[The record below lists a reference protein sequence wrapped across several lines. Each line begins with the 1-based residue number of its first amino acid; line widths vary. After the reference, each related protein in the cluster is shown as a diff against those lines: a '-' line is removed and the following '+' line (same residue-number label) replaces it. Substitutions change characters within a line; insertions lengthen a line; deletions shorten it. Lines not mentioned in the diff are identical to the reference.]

1 MNDCLINKFGYN
13 SEKRFYAPHKMFT
26 QTWSCLTV
34 KKMGVLTRALRNV
47 SRRKIRAALVI
58 IALSLSVAILVT
70 IPSGIMANQ
79 KAAEQLSSNYDNYL
93 EQMEDEITTAST
105 LLEVGLSAGFAGQGF
120 GGRERPEGQFPGGE
134 LPEGGGGMGG
144 FNRAFMSSES
154 FFNDT
159 AVANIS
165 SIEGIAAVIPV
176 LEKSE
181 GTVVTRTTQFGEFDV
196 IQTEY
201 TVVGVP
207 LDDSLLLNYP
217 ILPSDIVEGR
227 TLGEGDS
234 NVVLLSQNNTEYFGV
249 GLNDQ
254 VTILGTDFTVVGI
267 YSTTVT
273 QEMNHLYMS
282 LSEAQII
289 TETEGNISRIDVY
302 VENEDVVD
310 EVQTAIT
317 DMYPEFSVSTAE
329 SRLESINAMAER
341 QVELLENA
349 EADLAETQAVAY
361 MEIGIAVV
369 ATSLIVLF
377 TMLYTVRERTH
388 EIGVLKAIGFSN
400 GNIMNQFM
408 LEGMILSIVA
418 GLVGVVIGL
427 VGAPVLTQLLIT
439 GFSSGNTGSQSGFA
453 GGLNAAIS
461 GGVVQTSIAT
471 PTAELLLIVFAGAV
485 LLGVVGSLYPAWRAS
500 KTSPMEA
507 LKRE

>member
-1 MNDCLINKFGYN
+1 MLPSRCSLNSGDCL
-13 SEKRFYAPHKMFT
+13 R
-26 QTWSCLTV
+26 V
-34 KKMGVLTRALRNV
+34 KELGVLTRALRNV

-70 IPSGIMANQ
+70 IPAGIMANQ
-79 KAAEQLSSNYDNYL
+79 EATEQLSANYDNYL
-93 EQMEDEITTAST
+93 EQMESEITTAST
-105 LLEVGLSAGFAGQGF
+105 LLEVSLSSGFSGPGF
-120 GGRERPEGQFPGGE
+120 GGRERPEGLIPEGQ
-134 LPEGGGGMGG
+134 LPDFQPPQGGGG
-144 FNRAFMSSES
+144 FTRDFMSRES
-154 FFNDT
+154 FFNET

-165 SIEGIAAVIPV
+165 SIEGVAAVIPI

-181 GTVVTRTTQFGEFDV
+181 GTLVTQTTQFGEFDF
-196 IQTEY
+196 IRPEY

-207 LDDSLLLNYP
+207 LDDSLLSNYP

-227 TLGEGDS
+227 TLAGGES

-249 GLNDQ
+249 GVNDQ
-254 VTILGTDFTVVGI
+254 VNILGTEFTVVGI

-273 QEMNHLYMS
+273 QEMDYLYMS

-302 VENEDVVD
+302 VINEDVIGD
-310 EVQTAIT
+310 VQTAIVG
-317 DMYPEFSVSTAE
+317 MYPEFSVSTAE
-329 SRLESINAMAER
+329 SRLEAITAMADR
-341 QVELLENA
+341 QIELLDNA
-349 EADLAETQAVAY
+349 EAELAETQAVSY

-408 LEGMILSIVA
+408 LEGMILSIAA
-418 GLVGVVIGL
+418 GLVGVLIGL

-439 GFSSGNTGSQSGFA
+439 GFSAGNSGTQRVFA
-453 GGLNAAIS
+453 GRAFGVPGLTTEA
-461 GGVVQTSIAT
+461 TIAT
-471 PTAELLLIVFAGAV
+471 PTVELMLIVFAGAV

>member
-1 MNDCLINKFGYN
+1 
-13 SEKRFYAPHKMFT
+13 
-26 QTWSCLTV
+26 
-34 KKMGVLTRALRNV
+34 MGVLTRAGRNV
-47 SRRKIRAALVI
+47 SRRKIRASLVI

-70 IPSGIMANQ
+70 IPAGIMANQ
-79 KAAEQLSSNYDNYL
+79 KVAEQLSSNYDKYL
-93 EQMEDEITTAST
+93 EQMEGEITTAST
-105 LLEVGLSAGFAGQGF
+105 LLEVSLSSGFSGPGF
-120 GGRERPEGQFPGGE
+120 GGRERPDSQMPDGQFPDGE
-134 LPEGGGGMGG
+134 PPDGEPPEGGDMGG
-144 FNRAFMSSES
+144 FTRDFMSSES
-154 FFNDT
+154 FFNET

-165 SIEGIAAVIPV
+165 SIDGIAAVIPV

-181 GTVVTRTTQFGEFDV
+181 GTVVTQTTQFGEFDV
-196 IQTEY
+196 IQPEY

-207 LDDSLLLNYP
+207 LDDSLLSNYP

-227 TLGEGDS
+227 TLVEGDS
-234 NVVLLSQNNTEYFGV
+234 NAVLLSQNNTEYFDV

-273 QEMNHLYMS
+273 QEMDHLYMS

-302 VENEDVVD
+302 AINEDVID
-310 EVQTAIT
+310 EVQTEIT

-329 SRLESINAMAER
+329 SRLEAINAMAER
-341 QVELLENA
+341 QIELLDNA

-400 GNIMNQFM
+400 GNIMSQFM

-439 GFSSGNTGSQSGFA
+439 GFSAGNSEPQMMGVTGRAFGVP
-453 GGLNAAIS
+453 GLTTES
-461 GGVVQTSIAT
+461 TIAT
-471 PTAELLLIVFAGAV
+471 PTVELMLIVFAGAV
-485 LLGVVGSLYPAWRAS
+485 LLGVIGSLYPAWRAS

>member
-1 MNDCLINKFGYN
+1 
-13 SEKRFYAPHKMFT
+13 
-26 QTWSCLTV
+26 
-34 KKMGVLTRALRNV
+34 MGVVTRAVRNV

-58 IALSLSVAILVT
+58 VALSLSIAILVT
-70 IPSGIMANQ
+70 IPTGIMANQ
-79 KAAEQLSSNYDNYL
+79 QAAEQLSANYDNYL
-93 EQMEDEITTAST
+93 EEMETEITTAAT
-105 LLEVGLSAGFAGQGF
+105 LLEVSLSPGFSGSDF
-120 GGRERPEGQFPGGE
+120 GGRQRPEGQPPAGG
-134 LPEGGGGMGG
+134 PGGGG
-144 FNRAFMSSES
+144 FAVPDFMSSES
-154 FFNDT
+154 YFNES
-159 AVANIS
+159 AVSNIS
-165 SIEGIAAVIPV
+165 AIEGVAAVIPV
-176 LEKSE
+176 LEVTE
-181 GTVVTRTTQFGEFDV
+181 GTTETRSTQFGEFEFLRP
-196 IQTEY
+196 EY
-201 TVVGVP
+201 TIVGVP
-207 LDDSLLLNYP
+207 LDDSLLSNYP
-217 ILPSDIVEGR
+217 VLPLDITEGR
-227 TLGEGDS
+227 ALVEGDS
-234 NVVLLSQNNTEYFGV
+234 NVVLLSQNNTEYFDV

-254 VTILGTDFTVVGI
+254 INILGTDFTVVGI

-289 TETEGNISRIDVY
+289 TETQGNVSRIDVY
-302 VENEDVVD
+302 AENEDVID

-317 DMYPEFSVSTAE
+317 EMYPEFSVSTAE
-329 SRLESINAMAER
+329 SRLEAITSMAER

-408 LEGMILSIVA
+408 LEGMILSIAA

-427 VGAPVLTQLLIT
+427 VGAPVLTELLIT
-439 GFSSGNTGSQSGFA
+439 GFSAGTSGPQADFSG
-453 GGLNAAIS
+453 GRVVNIS
-461 GGVVQTSIAT
+461 GGLVQNSIAT
-471 PTAELLLIVFAGAV
+471 PSAEILLLVFAGAV
-485 LLGVVGSLYPAWRAS
+485 LLGVVGSFYPAWRAS